1 MFKFLK
7 VALIVLILYVIYQ
20 FIEQNILQHNFY
32 TKLIL
37 VVFIITSVLYL
48 FRVIFKRR

>member
-7 VALIVLILYVIYQ
+7 VAFIVLILYVLYE

-37 VVFIITSVLYL
+37 VVFIITSVVYLYQQ
-48 FRVIFKRR
+48 IFKRR